1 MISQNTKLNGNTHDK
16 LHCADT
22 KFGRDTKIDSK
33 QVSMYKWNTV
43 TGRRQVWRPGKFTAP
58 EEI

>member
-1 MISQNTKLNGNTHDK
+1 MATHMTNYT
-16 LHCADT
+16 ADT

-43 TGRRQVWRPGKFTAP
+43 TGRRQV
-58 EEI
+58 